1 MDLSPRA
8 QERLARI
15 GSLSEAEQQRLRQNA
30 ELEAV
35 LTPFFTGMATTEELW
50 QQVKDL
56 SASTGPDTIRQA
68 QTRITDTLR
77 LQMNPDDFE
86 KRKAALLALETLKES
101 GKYSALELL
110 LGSIVSL
117 RQRYEDVKQQALDQ
131 IRQQLEGQVRAAA
144 EQARRQ
150 GMLVDTEST
159 LEASLKSSPEWRDFI
174 MRHDAGAQKTL
185 DDYLARIRA
194 ML

>member
-15 GSLSEAEQQRLRQNA
+15 GTLTETEQRRLQRERQLDATLS
-30 ELEAV
+30 
-35 LTPFFTGMATTEELW
+35 PFFTGNATAEELW
-50 QQVKDL
+50 QQVKSL
-56 SASTGPDTIRQA
+56 SLSLGPEVIREA
-68 QTRITDTLR
+68 QERLVATLK
-77 LQMNPDDFE
+77 LQMGDQDMQMH
-86 KRKAALLALETLKES
+86 KAALLALETLKPS

-117 RQRYEDVKQQALDQ
+117 RQRYNEMKQQALEQ
-131 IRQQLEGQVRAAA
+131 VRQQMQDQVLAAA

-150 GMLVDTEST
+150 GVLMDTAAT
-159 LEASLKSSPEWRDFI
+159 LEASLKSSPEWQDFS
-174 MRHDAGAQKTL
+174 MRHDATAQKTL
-185 DDYLARIRA
+185 NDYLARIRA